1 MKSILTHL
9 LGFIFL
15 FVFTA
20 CTGLGTPSAAP
31 APISSAQDKVNSTPT
46 SRPPAP
52 SRVAS
57 ASLPPICDCVLRFDR
72 ISIEQ
77 GLSQSSVHVIL
88 QDSRGF
94 MWFGTEDG
102 LNRYDGYTFKTFKP
116 DPDVPTSLSDRWI
129 NSIVEDRAGY
139 LWIATRQ
146 GGLNRYDPRTE
157 EFTRYTHDELN
168 STSLNDNHANVV
180 YLDKDDRLWV

>member
-1 MKSILTHL
+1 MKSILIHL
-9 LGFIFL
+9 LGFILL
-15 FVFTA
+15 FVFTS
-20 CTGLGTPSAAP
+20 CTGLGTPFT
-31 APISSAQDKVNSTPT
+31 APINSAQGKVNSTPT

-52 SRVAS
+52 SRVAP

-129 NSIVEDRAGY
+129 NSIVEDQEGY

-157 EFTRYTHDELN
+157 EFTRYVHDDLN
-168 STSLNDNHANVV
+168 PTSL
-180 YLDKDDRLWV
+180 